1 MCIIYIYIYI
11 YPTYFITKEKMALG
25 QFLNKAVNW
34 ISKYL
39 EIGKDKGVNKVLG
52 KPTRTCEE

>member
-1 MCIIYIYIYI
+1 
-11 YPTYFITKEKMALG
+11 MALG

-52 KPTRTCEE
+52 KPTQNLRRVEAVMIISSQLVNQ